1 MMRYPSRVS
10 AERITVTLPPDVLA
24 GARGAV
30 SAGAAESLSALV
42 VDALRD
48 RLSRTHALSELA
60 RVLGGPPPLE
70 ARAAVRR
77 NWGLPAPPADLV

>member
-1 MMRYPSRVS
+1 MT
-10 AERITVTLPPDVLA
+10 AERITVSLPPDVLA

-30 SAGAAESLSALV
+30 DAGAAESLSAFV
-42 VDALRD
+42 ADALRD
-48 RLSRTHALSELA
+48 RLSRTQALADLA

-77 NWGLPAPPADLV
+77 AWGLPGPAADTA

>member
-1 MMRYPSRVS
+1 MT
-10 AERITVTLPPDVLA
+10 AERISVILPPDVLA

-30 SAGAAESLSALV
+30 NAGVAGSLSAFV

-48 RLSRTHALSELA
+48 RLSRTHALAELA

-77 NWGLPAPPADLV
+77 NWGLPAPMADDA

>member
-1 MMRYPSRVS
+1 MS
-10 AERITVTLPPDVLA
+10 AERITVSLPPDVLA

-30 SAGAAESLSALV
+30 SAGAAESLSALI

-48 RLSRTHALSELA
+48 RLSRTRALTELA
-60 RVLGGPPPLE
+60 RVLGGPPPRE

-77 NWGLPAPPADLV
+77 NWGLPGLPADLA

>member
-1 MMRYPSRVS
+1 MTS
-10 AERITVTLPPDVLA
+10 ERITVSLPPEILA

-30 SAGAAESLSALV
+30 DAGAADNLSAFV
-42 VDALRD
+42 ADALRD
-48 RLSRTHALSELA
+48 RLSRTHALAELA

-77 NWGLPAPPADLV
+77 AWGLPALPTDAR

>member
-1 MMRYPSRVS
+1 MT
-10 AERITVTLPPDVLA
+10 AERITVSLPPEVLA

-30 SAGAAESLSALV
+30 DAGAANNLSAFV
-42 VDALRD
+42 ADALRD
-48 RLSRTHALSELA
+48 RLSRTHALAELA

-77 NWGLPAPPADLV
+77 AWGLPALPDDTR